1 MVIEEYIENYKTQYE
16 YYETISKIAAR
27 KLEDCFETSGIRAI
41 VTFRA
46 KNPRRLLEKI
56 QNRNIDKQYI
66 DFSDI
71 DDDIVDLAGVR
82 VALYFPNDLE
92 HVEKIILS
100 QFNVIKEK
108 SFPETNKIEG
118 KIFLGYKAKH
128 FRVSLKNTDK
138 INDRYIKAKLEIQVA
153 SVLMHAWSEVEHDLI
168 YKKYQGEVSSEEKK
182 ILDEL
187 NGLVLAGELA
197 LERLKD
203 AEKNRIERQKII
215 SNKYQLS
222 NILQGAYNKDLKSF
236 NLLLGDMDSL
246 YNKLSLSNLNAYDEV
261 NKLIFNSNKIKLNK
275 GSKSLA
281 NSLENSIDEMQK
293 NKK

>member
-1 MVIEEYIENYKTQYE
+1 MVIEKYVENYKTQYE
-16 YYETISKIAAR
+16 YHEAISKLVAG

-46 KNPRRLLEKI
+46 KSPSRLLEKI
-56 QNRNIDKQYI
+56 KKRNVDKKYT
-66 DFSDI
+66 DFSEI

-92 HVEKIILS
+92 HVEKIIRS
-100 QFNVIKEK
+100 KFNIIKEK
-108 SFPETNKIEG
+108 SFPENNKIEG

-128 FRVSLKNTDK
+128 FRVSLKNEGGV
-138 INDRYIKAKLEIQVA
+138 NDRYLKAKIEIQVA

-168 YKKYQGEVSSEEKK
+168 YKKYQGEVSKEEKK

-203 AEKNRIERQKII
+203 AEINRIEKQKTI

-222 NILQGAYNKDLKSF
+222 TVLQEFFNKVTYSS
-236 NLLLGDMDSL
+236 NLLLGDMDRL
-246 YNKLSLSNLNAYDEV
+246 FNRLTLSNLNTYDEIQ
-261 NKLIFNSNKIKLNK
+261 KIILNS
-275 GSKSLA
+275 
-281 NSLENSIDEMQK
+281 
-293 NKK
+293 